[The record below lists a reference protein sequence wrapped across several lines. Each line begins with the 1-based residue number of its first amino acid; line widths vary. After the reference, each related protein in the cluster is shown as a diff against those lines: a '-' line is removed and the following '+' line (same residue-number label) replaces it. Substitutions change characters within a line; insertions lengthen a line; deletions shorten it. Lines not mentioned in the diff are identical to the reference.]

1 MPQIKCNSNLIGK
14 RIPYQNLCGDRDMVL
29 LDVSVV
35 YEYVDGKFTDKVV
48 GTVYIVAEL
57 TDFERLRVRI
67 NDPVPAIT
75 GEKLAAIRGAGKK
88 VFVSFDDLTVMVYIN
103 QTACSI
109 EESYRATGIKIL
121 GQSE

>member
-14 RIPYQNLCGDRDMVL
+14 RILYKDIYGDPDMIL
-29 LDVSVV
+29 LDVNPI
-35 YEYVDGKFTDKVV
+35 YEYADGKYTDKIV

-57 TDFERLRVRI
+57 TDFERLRVRV
-67 NDPVPAIT
+67 NDPVPVIT
-75 GEKLAAIRGAGKK
+75 GEKLQAARGAGKK
-88 VFVSFDDLTVMVYIN
+88 IFVSFDELTVMVYIN

-109 EESYRATGIKIL
+109 EESYRAAGIKII